1 MHYGAAH
8 SVGSPP
14 LVGRGWGWG
23 SCEMTILCLNRRA
36 PHPTPCM
43 GLSVSSSNFATRFS
57 PLAWSFDWGVAVD
70 GPAPL
75 DHHESGGAGPSTAP
89 ARSRQSEASLPSGGD
104 DRATTLYSVW
114 DGSWRASAR
123 HPNHD
128 AAMLLGGGPILS
140 LGSKPWVGAGH
151 RHLGSSWRCIAPAA
165 DERQTCLTPPLLVSA
180 PCGVSADPLRLPAA
194 A

>member
-23 SCEMTILCLNRRA
+23 SWEMTILCLNRRA

-43 GLSVSSSNFATRFS
+43 GLSVSSSNFDTRFS

-128 AAMLLGGGPILS
+128 AAMRIGGEAPRRRAHSLPRQQAMGWGGSPPPRIVLALHRAGGG
-140 LGSKPWVGAGH
+140 
-151 RHLGSSWRCIAPAA
+151 
-165 DERQTCLTPPLLVSA
+165 
-180 PCGVSADPLRLPAA
+180 
-194 A
+194 

>member
-36 PHPTPCM
+36 THPTPCM

-89 ARSRQSEASLPSGGD
+89 ARSRQSA
-104 DRATTLYSVW
+104 
-114 DGSWRASAR
+114 AR
-123 HPNHD
+123 
-128 AAMLLGGGPILS
+128 LLGGGPILS

-151 RHLGSSWRCIAPAA
+151 RHLESSWRCIAPAA